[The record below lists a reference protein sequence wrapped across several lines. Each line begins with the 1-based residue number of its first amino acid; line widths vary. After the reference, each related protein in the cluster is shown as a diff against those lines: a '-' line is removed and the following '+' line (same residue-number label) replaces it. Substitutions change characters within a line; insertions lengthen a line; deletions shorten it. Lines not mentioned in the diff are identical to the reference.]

1 MHEKEK
7 ILQLL
12 KEVKEDENYKAFYA
26 RFEALRIQSLEQ
38 DILSE
43 IKAENDYGNTEYKLK
58 FDHPT
63 VNRVDQL
70 TT

>member
-26 RFEALRIQSLEQ
+26 KFEALRKQSDTEDQLK
-38 DILSE
+38 E

-63 VNRVDQL
+63 VNRVD
-70 TT
+70 